1 MTPDEW
7 VLTINK
13 LIAKTRD
20 GRVVW
25 QDRKDKTGRQARVG
39 EHVAVFT
46 YKVKPGGPGK
56 REPVPGSLAL
66 ALATATGQVYERLTE
81 SEAKATPH
89 PADEVALRSLFDAVV
104 DEPVS
109 RQADDFMKALDD
121 L

>member
-20 GRVVW
+20 GRIVW
-25 QDRKDKTGRQARVG
+25 QDRKDQKGKQARIG
-39 EHVAVFT
+39 EHLAVFL
-46 YKVKPGGPGK
+46 YQVRPGGAGK
-56 REPVPGSLAL
+56 REPVPGSLSL
-66 ALATATGQVYERLTE
+66 ALSTTSGQVFERLTE
-81 SEAKATPH
+81 SDAKATPH

-104 DEPVS
+104 DEPVG